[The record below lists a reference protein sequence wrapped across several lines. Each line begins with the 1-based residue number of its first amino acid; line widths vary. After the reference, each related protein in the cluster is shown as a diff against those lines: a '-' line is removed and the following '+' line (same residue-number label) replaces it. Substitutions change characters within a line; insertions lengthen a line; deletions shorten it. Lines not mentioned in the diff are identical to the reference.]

1 MATGKM
7 ILYLNKTDG
16 VTKPPVVAGQAK
28 LTLRNLSNL
37 FLAMIGVGQPKGTIR
52 LGYDAAQASGTVTLS
67 SASGTVTAVVN
78 GITSSVT
85 AGGGDTASAAALV
98 LKINAG
104 GDTPNALVSKQV
116 TATSSGAVIT
126 ITAIQAGDSGNAI
139 TLTSSGATASGAR
152 LTGGTQTTETYTFP

>member
-1 MATGKM
+1 M

-37 FLAMIGVGQPKGTIR
+37 FLGMIGVGQPKGTIR
-52 LGYDAAQASGTVTLS
+52 LGYDAVQASGTVTLS
-67 SASGTVTAVVN
+67 SASGDVTATINGVVSTVTWA
-78 GITSSVT
+78 SSDT
-85 AGGGDTASAAALV
+85 NTASLLAA
-98 LKINAG
+98 KINAG
-104 GDTPNALVSKQV
+104 GDTPNALVTKHV
-116 TATSSGAVIT
+116 TATSALGVVT

-139 TLTSSGATASGAR
+139 TLDAGGTGATKSGTK